1 MNNKK
6 IVVLGGGTGQSVLL
20 NGLKKFPFDITAVVS
35 VCDDGKSTGKLREE
49 FNVPAMGDIRRV
61 LIALSETEDIIGEL
75 VNYRFKTNGNF
86 DGHTVGNII
95 LTALSDIYGSMSEGI
110 KHITKIL
117 NLKGTVLPLTDDN
130 NITLMGEME
139 DGSIIEGEHNI
150 TLSTKRIKRVFY
162 KEEPKINEDVIKKIK
177 ESDAIVLS
185 MGSVFTSIIPHL
197 LCKEVKDAIDKSN
210 AKIIY
215 VCNLFTQPGETD
227 GFKVSN
233 HISLLDSYLGK
244 KKIDAVITNSEE
256 VSKTLLK
263 KYETQEQKDLVI
275 NDAKNIK
282 ITNIQ
287 KPLVTLAD
295 GTLKHDSVKLGLEIM
310 NLLEK

>member
-1 MNNKK
+1 MEDKK

-20 NGLKKFPFDITAVVS
+20 SGLKKFPFDITAVVS

-61 LIALSETEDIIGEL
+61 LIALSETEDIIGKL

-95 LTALSDIYGSMSEGI
+95 LTALSDIFGSMSQGI
-110 KHITKIL
+110 KQITKIL
-117 NLKGTVLPLTDDN
+117 NLKGTVLPLSDDSV
-130 NITLMGEME
+130 TLMGEME
-139 DGSIIEGEHNI
+139 DGSIVEGEHHI
-150 TLSTKRIKRVFY
+150 TECSKKIKRVFY
-162 KEEPKINEDVIKKIK
+162 KKQPKVNKEVIAKIK
-177 ESDAIVLS
+177 EADAIVLS
-185 MGSVFTSIIPHL
+185 MGSVFTSIIPNL
-197 LCKEVKDAIDKSN
+197 VCKEVIDAIDKSN

-227 GFKVSN
+227 GFKVSD
-233 HISLLDSYLGK
+233 HIKLLDSYLGK
-244 KKIDAVITNSEE
+244 KKIDTIITNSEK

-263 KYETQEQKDLVI
+263 KYETEEQKDLVI
-275 NDAKNIK
+275 NDSENIS
-282 ITNIQ
+282 INNIR
-287 KPLVTLAD
+287 KPLVTLASD

-310 NLLEK
+310 NLLAK